1 MTRECRTISG
11 TRRLILAAGSALAL
25 GLTSTIGLGAEGV
38 DPQADQILRSMSSYL
53 GGLATFT
60 VKGDVDD
67 EVIDL
72 DGQKLQLSSSAS
84 LAVERPN
91 RFHARRQGPVADIQA
106 IFDGKTLT
114 LHGKRLGIYTQI
126 AAEGTIDEAL
136 TKLRGETG
144 LDAPAGDLFFA
155 DPYEGLMTDVRSGA
169 YVGTAYVNGVE
180 CHHLAFRAAKVD
192 WQIWV
197 QTGDHPLPMK
207 YVITSK
213 WITGAPAYSVRFRD
227 WDSAPKLDPAQFS
240 FTPPEGARRLE
251 TILADELGALMIE
264 EKP

>member
-1 MTRECRTISG
+1 MKREARKTSAA
-11 TRRLILAAGSALAL
+11 RRLVLIAATALGL
-25 GLTSTIGLGAEGV
+25 GLTSALGLAAEGV
-38 DPQADQILRSMSSYL
+38 DPQADQVLRSMSSYL
-53 GGLATFT
+53 GGLAAFT

-67 EVIDL
+67 ELIDL
-72 DGQKLQLSSSAS
+72 DGQKIQLSASAT
-84 LAVERPN
+84 LAVERPS
-91 RFHARRQGPVADIQA
+91 RFHAHRKGPVADIEA
-106 IFDGKTLT
+106 IFDGETLT
-114 LHGKRLGIYTQI
+114 LHGKRLNVYTQI
-126 AAEGTIDEAL
+126 AAEGTIDDAL
-136 TKLRGETG
+136 NRLRTETG

-155 DPYEGLMTDVRSGA
+155 DPYPGLMTDVRSGA
-169 YVGTAYVNGVE
+169 YLGTAYVGGVE

-197 QTGDHPLPMK
+197 QTGDQPLPMK

-227 WDSAPKLDPAQFS
+227 WDTAPKLDPAQFR
-240 FTPPEGARRLE
+240 FATPEGARRLE